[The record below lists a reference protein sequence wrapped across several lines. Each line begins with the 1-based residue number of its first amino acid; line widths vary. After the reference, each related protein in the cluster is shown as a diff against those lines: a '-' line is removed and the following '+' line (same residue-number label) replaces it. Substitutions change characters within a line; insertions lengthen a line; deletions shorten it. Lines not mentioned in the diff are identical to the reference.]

1 MREFHMVFRSF
12 QQVQAFVKLAVMQP
26 FPVWVGT
33 ENQDIN
39 GKDLM
44 GMSCLDYSRGVKV
57 CAQCEAD
64 QAARF
69 EAEALAILE

>member
-1 MREFHMVFRSF
+1 MQEFHMMFRSF
-12 QQVQAFVKLAVMQP
+12 QQVQTFVKLAVRQP

-33 ENQDIN
+33 DNQDIN

-57 CAQCEAD
+57 RVQCSDEE
-64 QAARF
+64 AARF
-69 EAEALAILE
+69 EQDAQAILK